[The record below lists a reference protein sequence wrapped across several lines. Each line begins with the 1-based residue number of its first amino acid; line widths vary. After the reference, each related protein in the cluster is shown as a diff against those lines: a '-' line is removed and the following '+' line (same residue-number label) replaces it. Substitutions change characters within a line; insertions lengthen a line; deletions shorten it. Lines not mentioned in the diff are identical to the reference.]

1 MYTESSVWSSYAHAC
16 TPRVICICAHTHACT
31 YAHVHTVHVQ
41 ELSMHGRKLGVQAE
55 RIRQAGA
62 GGNHKQNRARLHES
76 PEWGP
81 GLGFLARLRSVVCI
95 VFFIIS

>member
-55 RIRQAGA
+55 PIRQAGA
-62 GGNHKQNRARLHES
+62 GGNHKQNIERDCMRALNGVLDLVS
-76 PEWGP
+76 WL
-81 GLGFLARLRSVVCI
+81 GLDL
-95 VFFIIS
+95 